1 MLKINNLKSGYD
13 NMEILHGIDIEVK
26 PTEIVALIGPNG
38 AGKSTL
44 IKSIFRLADVSSGSI
59 IFGGKDITRVPTHEI
74 IKLGISYAP
83 QGRQI
88 FSNMTVL
95 ENLEMGTYI
104 LNDRVLSEKRIND
117 ILNLFPILKEK
128 KHQNSATLSGGQQ
141 QSLSIARAL
150 VQKPKLLLLDEPS
163 LGLSPQSAKDLFSK
177 IVDIRDQ
184 GISIILVEQNAK
196 QAISIADRTYLLEN
210 GIVALEG
217 DNTIVN
223 SPILNKVYFGG

>member
-163 LGLSPQSAKDLFSK
+163 LGLSPQSAKDLSSTPFLDK
-177 IVDIRDQ
+177 EYALK
-184 GISIILVEQNAK
+184 LVCLQ
-196 QAISIADRTYLLEN
+196 TVYLN
-210 GIVALEG
+210 
-217 DNTIVN
+217 
-223 SPILNKVYFGG
+223 